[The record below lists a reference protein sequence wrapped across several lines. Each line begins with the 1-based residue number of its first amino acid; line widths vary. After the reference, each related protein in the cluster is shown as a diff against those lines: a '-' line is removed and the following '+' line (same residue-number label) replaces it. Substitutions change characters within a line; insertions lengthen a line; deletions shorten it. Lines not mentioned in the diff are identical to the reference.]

1 MPKRIGFLEMSGK
14 NDNTLACVFN
24 WNSTMPKKQKKYD
37 GYFAINKKFFKDPIK
52 YVEDYINDA
61 VKNNIFIKDKNGKM
75 QVNNLFASDICEILP
90 NMIKDFKQN
99 KTFNSAVRLK
109 NAIDNCYKSYITY
122 KNLPFGSIQVLA
134 KSFSESEKDLLAKK
148 SIKLDLDAIKKL
160 PTKEQDK
167 IREEMFI
174 IRRTNNMLF
183 KMNKL
188 IEKDKDFA
196 NELVQKG
203 ILKEPKM
210 PSSIS
215 GDNLKKI
222 YKCAKEKYGDISIS
236 PIRLGV
242 QNLDKTSPFRT
253 IYHEMGHIQDD
264 KIRCYA
270 IHDYDNDY
278 NKYPQELKDWVDN
291 EENMKIVK
299 QVSDYAAS
307 GPYEFIAET
316 FADLVEGRR
325 TLPKDVINL
334 YKKMESPMLPDMK

>member
-134 KSFSESEKDLLAKK
+134 KSFSESEKALLAKK

-167 IREEMFI
+167 IRQKAVRHKI
-174 IRRTNNMLF
+174 ILRF
-183 KMNKL
+183 
-188 IEKDKDFA
+188 
-196 NELVQKG
+196 
-203 ILKEPKM
+203 
-210 PSSIS
+210 
-215 GDNLKKI
+215 
-222 YKCAKEKYGDISIS
+222 
-236 PIRLGV
+236 
-242 QNLDKTSPFRT
+242 
-253 IYHEMGHIQDD
+253 
-264 KIRCYA
+264 
-270 IHDYDNDY
+270 
-278 NKYPQELKDWVDN
+278 
-291 EENMKIVK
+291 
-299 QVSDYAAS
+299 
-307 GPYEFIAET
+307 
-316 FADLVEGRR
+316 
-325 TLPKDVINL
+325 
-334 YKKMESPMLPDMK
+334 